1 MNKILYITTAL
12 LFFSTFTFAQFS
24 IGAKYGNSLSFIY
37 STDQFTPREVNDG
50 LLRGQAAG
58 LVMQYMTEPHFGLQW
73 EINMVQKGW
82 IENFGD
88 EANKFTTRLT
98 YIDIPIMGH
107 AYIGKKTMRYFLNL
121 GPYIGFLISSKE
133 EREGTF
139 DDKDITFRYVE
150 GRDNTLDFGVRG
162 GVGFEIVT
170 NIGMFQVEGAY
181 NFGFGSILE
190 KDITPIPTRVQ
201 NQTAVVSVGY
211 LFMFK

>member
-1 MNKILYITTAL
+1 VNKILYITTAL

-24 IGAKYGNSLSFIY
+24 VGVKYGNSLSFIY
-37 STDQFTPREVNDG
+37 STDQFTPREVSDG
-50 LLRGQAAG
+50 LLRGQGAG

-82 IENFGD
+82 IEDFGD

-98 YIDIPIMGH
+98 YIDIPILGH
-107 AYIGKKTMRYFLNL
+107 AYIGKKTMRYFLNA
-121 GPYIGFLISSKE
+121 GPYIGFLVSSKE

-139 DDKDITFRYVE
+139 DDEDITFRYVE